1 MIWGDAE
8 ERSVG
13 WSVMRAELR
22 EKGLSELKF
31 TTDRQEA
38 NVMEMGQ
45 HEEEVEVLASRYTY
59 NIVIPEIG
67 HHHY

>member
-1 MIWGDAE
+1 MGGGDAE
-8 ERSVG
+8 ERSG
-13 WSVMRAELR
+13 SWSIMRAELG

-45 HEEEVEVLASRYTY
+45 T
-59 NIVIPEIG
+59 
-67 HHHY
+67 